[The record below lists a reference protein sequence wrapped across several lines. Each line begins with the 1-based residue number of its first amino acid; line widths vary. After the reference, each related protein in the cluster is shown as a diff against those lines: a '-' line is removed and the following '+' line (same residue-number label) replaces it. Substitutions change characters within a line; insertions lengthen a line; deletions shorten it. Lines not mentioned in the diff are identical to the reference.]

1 MQISVKDNINEA
13 TTWLMRQNKKMPKIT
28 KNALNK
34 TAFKVREA
42 HRVQATKYF
51 DRPTKWTL
59 NGFVFDGATERKLE
73 VYVKIQN
80 EKTKGDRAS
89 YMWYQIEGGIV
100 KNVAVPVMS
109 NVMAE
114 GRIDNYGNI
123 KGKKRR
129 GLLPTKGDFFGR
141 GRSGRTNIYRTK
153 GRVGHK
159 TTTTQFVIKDQT
171 YKPKFPY
178 YKIGFGVVDSVFDKM
193 LTKEWNKLITV
204 K

>member
-1 MQISVKDNINEA
+1 MQVSVKNNIDEA
-13 TTWLMRQNKKMPKIT
+13 TTWLMRQSKKMPEIT

-34 TAFKVREA
+34 TAEKVTEA
-42 HRVQATKYF
+42 HKAQATKLL
-51 DRPTKWTL
+51 DRPTSFTL
-59 NGFVFDGATERKLE
+59 KGFKYFKAGRYLN
-73 VYVKIQN
+73 VKFYIPPIQ
-80 EKTKGDRAS
+80 AQ
-89 YMWYQIEGGIV
+89 YMWYQIEGGTV
-100 KNVAVPVMS
+100 QNVAVPVMT
-109 NVMAE
+109 NVLA
-114 GRIDNYGNI
+114 DNRVNPNTGNI
-123 KGKKRR
+123 KGKRT
-129 GLLPTKGDFFGR
+129 GLLKTKGDFFGKGR
-141 GRSGRTNIYRTK
+141 GGRTNIYRTK